1 MMYSVDH
8 YHSYHLNKVKKQTI
22 VSFRNSQALILII
35 VIDVLPKLITN
46 LMHMMVMK
54 QALGDISNYTGKE
67 LEMTIRLIDYIKF
80 VNYLVVNRHVL
91 G

>member
-8 YHSYHLNKVKKQTI
+8 CHSYHLNKVKKQTI

-54 QALGDISNYTGKE
+54 QALDDISNYTGKE
-67 LEMTIRLIDYIKF
+67 LEMTIRLIDYIKI
-80 VNYLVVNRHVL
+80 VNYLVVNRHAL